1 MYSTHKCNMHSN
13 IAYSTYYTSKITNSW
28 SLQKIIWN
36 FTYAQERCRCSKW
49 RIVWWS
55 QGGWSSS
62 HRNFCDCFFRGRHC
76 CCPSTKQS
84 AVSITGYLLFN
95 FLTLCVCVCVYHCTS
110 LFMHKAICYSLNNYI
125 GWVCCVHVHRRLSS
139 YILIL
144 QPVQQQH
151 SSILDDNGSSLSDVS
166 QASFK
171 VPSVNDSAST
181 SSNDHTVP
189 RKKSKKRLQPEN
201 GRYVIYRSVF
211 IIKYFTDGVDFSPPM
226 MSSGSSSS
234 SDGSHS
240 HRRHPSRGLLGMHC
254 IYIIIWPYEWKT
266 A

>member
-1 MYSTHKCNMHSN
+1 M
-13 IAYSTYYTSKITNSW
+13 
-28 SLQKIIWN
+28 
-36 FTYAQERCRCSKW
+36 
-49 RIVWWS
+49 
-55 QGGWSSS
+55 
-62 HRNFCDCFFRGRHC
+62 
-76 CCPSTKQS
+76 
-84 AVSITGYLLFN
+84 
-95 FLTLCVCVCVYHCTS
+95 
-110 LFMHKAICYSLNNYI
+110 
-125 GWVCCVHVHRRLSS
+125 CCVHVHRRLSS

-254 IYIIIWPYEWKT
+254 IYIII
-266 A
+266 